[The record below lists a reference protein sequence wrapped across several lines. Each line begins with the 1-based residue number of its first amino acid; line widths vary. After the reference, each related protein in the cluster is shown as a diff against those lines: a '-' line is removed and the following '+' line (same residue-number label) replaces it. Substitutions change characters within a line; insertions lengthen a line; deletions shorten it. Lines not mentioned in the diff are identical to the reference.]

1 MKKPGEE
8 TKYRGILCMKGSEWA
23 GKGTYTNVHDK
34 EICAGTWEM
43 NKK

>member
-1 MKKPGEE
+1 
-8 TKYRGILCMKGSEWA
+8 MKGSEWA